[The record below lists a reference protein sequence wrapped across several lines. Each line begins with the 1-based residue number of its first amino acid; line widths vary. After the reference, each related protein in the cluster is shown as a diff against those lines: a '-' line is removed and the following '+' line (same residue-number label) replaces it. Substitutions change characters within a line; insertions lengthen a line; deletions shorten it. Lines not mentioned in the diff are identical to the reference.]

1 MAWRGHEK
9 GALRHGA
16 GNLLCPQRNRDQDIA
31 LHPRKNYAYSAIT
44 TGYDKLG
51 SVLSIVPL
59 EGFLTTHLPYVI
71 TMGVCG

>member
-16 GNLLCPQRNRDQDIA
+16 GNLLCPQRNRGQDIA
-31 LHPRKNYAYSAIT
+31 LHPRKNYAYSATT

-51 SVLSIVPL
+51 SVLSIVSLGGILDRTSPL
-59 EGFLTTHLPYVI
+59 CYHDGRL
-71 TMGVCG
+71 